1 MMLRQ
6 AQSSEPRAFP
16 RVAPA
21 RPRTVSRANPPFVR
35 VSPPHA
41 RASARFHWEKPH
53 QYGGTASSGS
63 VVGNDPVNHGDP
75 TGTECVNSSNGTTH
89 CVYAGRYD
97 VTFKTPAGF
106 QNTNPNASDGHQY
119 SKPNVSPLNAAQTR
133 EWVKNNPTPGSPS
146 PATPQGTA
154 NNASPTGTAWIK
166 SSPVTSYT
174 TVNQTTGNS
183 VVVNVTMPG
192 HPLGNGI
199 VVRDVTPN
207 ANGTSTIQNYGE
219 GNGTLQSRGSPVSG
233 LINGVWQSPS
243 MRPPSPEPAPKW
255 DRCVSHPGSC

>member
-1 MMLRQ
+1 MYYYK
-6 AQSSEPRAFP
+6 
-16 RVAPA
+16 A
-21 RPRTVSRANPPFVR
+21 RIY
-35 VSPPHA
+35 SPTLG
-41 RASARFHWEKPH
+41 RFLQTDPIGYKD
-53 QYGGTASSGS
+53 QINLYAY
-63 VVGNDPVNHGDP
+63 VGNDPVNHGDP

-219 GNGTLQSRGSPVSG
+219 GNGTLHSRRNGIGAYHIPALAKGLAMNATLKGFSIAPAIPG
-233 LINGVWQSPS
+233 LIVLIIAIFQGGFWEGVWAAKGISL
-243 MRPPSPEPAPKW
+243 
-255 DRCVSHPGSC
+255 VS